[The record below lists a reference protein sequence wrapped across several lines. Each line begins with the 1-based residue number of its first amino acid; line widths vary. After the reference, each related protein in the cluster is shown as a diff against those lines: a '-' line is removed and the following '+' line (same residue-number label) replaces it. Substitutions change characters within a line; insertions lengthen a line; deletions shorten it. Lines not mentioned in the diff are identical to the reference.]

1 MTLCLDAIP
10 KTLWANQP
18 RDAKMQT
25 QRTNLERD
33 IYRRLLD
40 IRSDADSR
48 DIIGEVLELLVEITG
63 AERGF
68 VECRC
73 IDGKQRVLAATGM
86 ERDGVDNILN
96 RISTGIVAETLSQGE
111 VLHTT
116 SAVFDDRFNQFASV
130 RRGAIQAVACAPIQ
144 PSLGV
149 VYLQGPAPFDEDA
162 LNIVERVAG
171 ALAPLIARDVLGVG
185 SIDPTSKWRSML
197 NARGVVGRSTAISDV
212 LRHAALFAA
221 QPVTVLLTG
230 PTGTGKS
237 MLARVIHDSS
247 PQAKGPFVSINCATL
262 PANLAES
269 ELFGAEAGAHST
281 AVRRIPGK
289 VEAAAGGT
297 LFLDEVGELPPEI
310 QAKLLEFT
318 QSGNYYRLGSA
329 TQHKSV
335 ARIIA
340 ATNRD
345 LDGDMGNGSFR
356 EDLFHRLSGFGIR
369 VPSLAE
375 RREDIAA
382 LADSLLA
389 RACSDMKVPAM
400 RMHRQAVVAL
410 AVREWPGNIRELDNA
425 IRRAVVFAAS
435 EGASEVMTHHFQG
448 STNSPAPIT
457 YGDATREFQKQ
468 LLVTALAAADGNVV
482 LTSKRLGLAR
492 SHVYALIKEHGI
504 RH

>member
-1 MTLCLDAIP
+1 MTVHLDIMPQTFRA
-10 KTLWANQP
+10 KQP
-18 RDAKMQT
+18 RDAQMPTQQT
-25 QRTNLERD
+25 HLERD

-40 IRSDADSR
+40 VRSEADSR
-48 DIIGEVLELLVEITG
+48 DIIGEVLTLLVAITG
-63 AERGF
+63 SERGF

-86 ERDGVDNILN
+86 EQDGVDNILT

-116 SAVFDDRFNQFASV
+116 SAVFDERFNQFASV
-130 RRGAIQAVACAPIQ
+130 RRASIQAVACAPIQ

-149 VYLQGPAPFDEDA
+149 VYLQGPDPFDEEA
-162 LNIVERVAG
+162 LHVVERVAG
-171 ALAPLIARDVLGVG
+171 ALAPLIARDVLGRG
-185 SIDPTSKWRSML
+185 SQDPTSKWRSML
-197 NARGVVGRSTAISDV
+197 KARRVVGRSKAMADV

-247 PQAKGPFVSINCATL
+247 PQAKGPFISINCATL

-289 VEAAAGGT
+289 VEAASGGT
-297 LFLDEVGELPPEI
+297 LFLDEVGELPPEV
-310 QAKLLEFT
+310 QAKILEFA
-318 QSGNYYRLGSA
+318 QSGNYYRLGST
-329 TQHKSV
+329 TQQQSV

-345 LDGDMGNGSFR
+345 LDGDMRDGSFR

-375 RREDIAA
+375 RREDITA

-389 RACSDMKVPAM
+389 RACKEMEVPVL
-400 RMHRQAVVAL
+400 RLHRQAAVAL
-410 AVREWPGNIRELDNA
+410 AVREWPGNVRELDNA
-425 IRRAVVFAAS
+425 VRRAVVFAAS
-435 EGASEVMTHHFQG
+435 EGVSEVMTHHFQG
-448 STNSPAPIT
+448 STDSPTPIT

-468 LLVTALAAADGNVV
+468 LLVNALAAADGNVL
-482 LTSKRLGLAR
+482 LTSQRLGLAR

-504 RH
+504 NH